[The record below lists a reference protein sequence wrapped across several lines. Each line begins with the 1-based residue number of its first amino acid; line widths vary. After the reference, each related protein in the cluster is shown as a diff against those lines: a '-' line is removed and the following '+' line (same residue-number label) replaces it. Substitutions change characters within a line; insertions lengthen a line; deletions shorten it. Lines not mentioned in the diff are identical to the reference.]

1 MEISL
6 SALVDFS
13 IQLSIY
19 ALIPGVFG
27 AIIVGIDK
35 PIRKG
40 KFNLREGESITKVGM
55 IGILLAKLG
64 LIIALTGFAFAG
76 LWWLWE
82 SFYEGMT
89 PARLALYS
97 LVIGPTPFLLPL
109 LAKIICKLTGGT
121 VDVSQVQGCYFL
133 GMNLN
138 NFVYTLFMS
147 YMLVILTG
155 GLAVFGLMSSGV
167 WALVNFLI

>member
-19 ALIPGVFG
+19 ALISGVLG
-27 AIIVGIDK
+27 TIIVGIDQALT
-35 PIRKG
+35 KG
-40 KFNLREGESITKVGM
+40 KSNLREGDSITKVGT

-64 LIIALTGFAFAG
+64 LKIALTGFVFAG

-82 SFYEGMT
+82 SFFEGMT

-97 LVIGPTPFLLPL
+97 LAIGPAPLLFPL
-109 LAKIICKLTGGT
+109 LAKIICKLSGGT
-121 VDVSQVQGCYFL
+121 VDASQVQGCILL
-133 GMNLN
+133 GLNLN

-147 YMLVILTG
+147 YMLAMFTIGIAFL
-155 GLAVFGLMSSGV
+155 GLMGSGV
-167 WALVNFLI
+167 WALVRLF